1 MIGMR
6 AISGS
11 VAMRLRNLTIAASES
26 RRSASMFTSS
36 RLAPPRTWSSATC
49 TAPLKSPDS
58 MRRRNRCEP
67 VMLVRSPMVT
77 NPLSGVISNG
87 SSPLKRVCGAGSGSS
102 RGARSAMTAL
112 ICLMCSGV
120 VPQQPPAALR
130 NPLSA
135 NSRSRRL
142 VMFGFSS

>member
-1 MIGMR
+1 
-6 AISGS
+6 
-11 VAMRLRNLTIAASES
+11 
-26 RRSASMFTSS
+26 MFTSS

-58 MRRRNRCEP
+58 MRRLNRCEP

-87 SSPLKRVCGAGSGSS
+87 SSPLKRVCGTGAGSS
-102 RGARSAMTAL
+102 RGARSAITAL

-135 NSRSRRL
+135 NSARSLL